1 MSQLLEIIGR
11 AMEYDV
17 SDLIW
22 QWLKDANE
30 KESNADRTTRRLL
43 DEVIR
48 LVDSKKTETAA
59 KKLSDYLSVQPDSVH
74 ARLAAAALA
83 LAENKLEDALCHL
96 TEIYHRCA
104 GNVMA
109 LYALGHCCERLG
121 AEAQAIAYYQD
132 CLKFKNYLQLPRQR
146 LAAIYFKNGQ
156 LEKTISQYEL
166 LRDEY
171 PDDISTLLTLG
182 SLHIAAGNFAA
193 AAEAF
198 STAILIHPDNFSPDT
213 NEIDLFTDMGELQQA
228 LDLVEYMAQ
237 DQPERPDLVL
247 RRADILTALGEN
259 NDALLQYI
267 RAVSICPDF
276 LEANIKLGTQYRR
289 MNRPRDAAQQFNNA
303 VEVNNRIVDAYLGLA
318 LTQKLD
324 SNPSDALRTLALA
337 AAIDENSP
345 LLFGETA
352 VLQFHQQNS
361 IDTHSC
367 PDPRLINDVI
377 NAHRKNIQLRPH
389 NPILYYQLAI
399 LLMRIGHITEPIT
412 LLKTALTINPTFERA
427 RSKLAICLLETD
439 EQALALENLT
449 AADYLSAEMI
459 NLHYKVALLYC
470 NKPKFASSLLN
481 LTRQIGDSV
490 SAADPTQNISLVLQN
505 LGLLNRAF
513 VSTDNLLHL
522 ARQAK
527 N

>member
-30 KESNADRTTRRLL
+30 NESNTDRSTRRLL

-48 LVDSKKTETAA
+48 LVDCKKQETAA
-59 KKLSDYLSVQPDSVH
+59 KKLTEYLAVQPESVH

-83 LAENKLEDALCHL
+83 LAENKLEDARSEL

-104 GNVMA
+104 GNVMV
-109 LYALGHCCERLG
+109 LYALGHCCERMG
-121 AEAQAIAYYQD
+121 VEAQAIAYYQD

-156 LEKTISQYEL
+156 LEKTITQYEL

-182 SLHIAAGNFAA
+182 QLHIAAGNFAA

-213 NEIDLFTDMGELQQA
+213 NEIDLFTDKGELQQA

-247 RRADILTALGEN
+247 RRADILAAIGAN

-267 RAVSICPDF
+267 RAVKICPDF
-276 LEANIKLGTQYRR
+276 LEANIKLGAQYRR
-289 MNRPRDAAQQFNNA
+289 MNKPRDAAQQFSNA

-324 SNPSDALRTLALA
+324 SKPSNALTTLALA
-337 AAIDENSP
+337 AAIDENTP

-352 VLQFHQQNS
+352 VLQFHQQNATDS
-361 IDTHSC
+361 ASL
-367 PDPRLINDVI
+367 PDPRLINNVI
-377 NAHRKNIQLRPH
+377 NAHRKNIRLRPH
-389 NPILYYQLAI
+389 NPVLYYQLAI
-399 LLMRIGHITEPIT
+399 LLMRTGHIAEPIT
-412 LLKTALTINPTFERA
+412 LLKTALTINPTFARA
-427 RSKLAICLLETD
+427 RSKLAIYLLETD
-439 EQALALENLT
+439 EQALALEQLT
-449 AADYLSAEMI
+449 EANYLTTEMI

-470 NKPKFASSLLN
+470 DKPKFASSLLN
-481 LTRQIGDSV
+481 LSRQIGDDV
-490 SAADPTQNISLVLQN
+490 SAAEPTQNISLVLQN
-505 LGLLNRAF
+505 LGLLDRAAA
-513 VSTDNLLHL
+513 SSDNLLGL
-522 ARQAK
+522 AGESK
-527 N
+527 K